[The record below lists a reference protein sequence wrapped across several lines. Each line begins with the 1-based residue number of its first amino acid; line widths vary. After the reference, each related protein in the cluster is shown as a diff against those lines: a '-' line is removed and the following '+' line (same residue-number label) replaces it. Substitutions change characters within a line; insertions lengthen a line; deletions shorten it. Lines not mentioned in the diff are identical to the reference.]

1 MVRYSF
7 LVRLSHPLLHAGFPG
22 ASLITLSAEQDFCD
36 SLTLKYL
43 RGKNIKRAEA
53 CMSTPMHIPKGK
65 IVLTYEDYVLL
76 PNDGNRYEILEG
88 ELTVTPAPSTKH
100 QTASVNLLVLLSQY
114 IKERDL
120 GKLFHAPI
128 DLILESTSV
137 LQPDLLFVSQAR
149 RHIITERAVEGAPDL
164 VVEILSPTTSRTDR
178 VTKAQIY
185 ARHGVPVYWIVDP
198 EREAIEIYLLEAD
211 GYRLA
216 ATLLGKTPMAASPF
230 PELKIAARDVFL

>member
-1 MVRYSF
+1 
-7 LVRLSHPLLHAGFPG
+7 
-22 ASLITLSAEQDFCD
+22 
-36 SLTLKYL
+36 
-43 RGKNIKRAEA
+43 
-53 CMSTPMHIPKGK
+53 MSTPVHIPEGK
-65 IVLTYEDYVLL
+65 IVLTYEDYVAL
-76 PNDGNRYEILEG
+76 PNDGKRYEILEG

-114 IKERDL
+114 IKEHNL

-137 LQPDLLFVSQAR
+137 LQPDLLFVSKAR
-149 RHIITERAVEGAPDL
+149 QSNITERAIEGAPDL
-164 VVEILSPTTSRTDR
+164 IVEILSPTTNRTDR

-198 EREAIEIYLLEAD
+198 DREAIEIYLLEGN

-216 ATLLGKTPMAASPF
+216 ATLLGKTPMAVPPF
-230 PELKIAARDVFL
+230 TELEIAARDVFL